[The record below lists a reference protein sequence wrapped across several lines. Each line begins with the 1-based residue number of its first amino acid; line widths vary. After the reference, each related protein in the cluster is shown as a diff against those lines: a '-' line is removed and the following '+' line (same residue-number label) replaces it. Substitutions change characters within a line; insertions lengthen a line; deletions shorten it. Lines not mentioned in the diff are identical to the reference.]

1 LHLGRGVWGP
11 SLGKGQRW
19 FANRSC
25 DARGCLV
32 AGEAEGMPVD
42 LVGALVGW
50 LVSLVGDAGIRL
62 VRRSSDERALRQ
74 AITLAIDKVVKQA
87 DPSSSELLYLGL
99 RECFSGPPQ
108 LGLRILKMLNVN

>member
-1 LHLGRGVWGP
+1 
-11 SLGKGQRW
+11 
-19 FANRSC
+19 
-25 DARGCLV
+25 
-32 AGEAEGMPVD
+32 MPVD

-50 LVSLVGDAGIRL
+50 RVSLVGDAGIRL

-108 LGLRILKMLNVN
+108 LGLRILEMLNVN